1 MICNSI
7 SSIHLSSLMELLP
20 QNGKTKYKIHKDM
33 PNVLTHNIVFTEVD
47 MERELLLHWGSERW
61 ERVTDYPT

>member
-20 QNGKTKYKIHKDM
+20 QNGKAKCKIHKDM
-33 PNVLTHNIVFTEVD
+33 PTVLTHNVVFTEVD
-47 MERELLLHWGSERW
+47 MERAFANAIALEQ
-61 ERVTDYPT
+61 